1 MTGAR
6 RYIRTF
12 ISTKASRRTVTPD
25 CRRVAT
31 SAIHAEWKTDGFAL
45 APGVRSWRS
54 LGSGVLEGELPVRS
68 HADEL
73 SHETGAQEPLR
84 AIVAIGVRENADE
97 GDHGRHARQT

>member
-6 RYIRTF
+6 RYIRTL

-45 APGVRSWRS
+45 APSVSVLAEPRAGVF
-54 LGSGVLEGELPVRS
+54 
-68 HADEL
+68 
-73 SHETGAQEPLR
+73 
-84 AIVAIGVRENADE
+84 
-97 GDHGRHARQT
+97 